1 MMLLVLLVLEAVAV
15 AVLPFRNNFEGIDE
29 FCKVECIE
37 QQAKVPN
44 HYFDCFRT
52 LP

>member
-1 MMLLVLLVLEAVAV
+1 MLLLVLLLLVLVAV
-15 AVLPFRNNFEGIDE
+15 AVLPFRNKSEGVDE

-44 HYFDCFRT
+44 HFFD
-52 LP
+52 